1 MGSINPSA
9 EGRAGYRSAPSTHG
23 YLVYAGRGKRS
34 VLSRVPTH
42 FRPESP
48 PSSRKTFYF
57 QYGGCPG
64 HAQICLLTANSG
76 LETIVEG
83 IYASREGGLVYPL
96 LNYVKLLLLLQQ

>member
-1 MGSINPSA
+1 MGSINSSA

-23 YLVYAGRGKRS
+23 YLVDAGRGKRS

-42 FRPESP
+42 CRPESP
-48 PSSRKTFYF
+48 LSHRKTLHF

-96 LNYVKLLLLLQQ
+96 LNYVKLLLLQQ

>member
-1 MGSINPSA
+1 
-9 EGRAGYRSAPSTHG
+9 
-23 YLVYAGRGKRS
+23 VYAGRGKRS

-76 LETIVEG
+76 SGQAAINRFLTEANDDPKPFVWTADPDRILEKV
-83 IYASREGGLVYPL
+83 SRGHQALDAIH
-96 LNYVKLLLLLQQ
+96 

>member
-1 MGSINPSA
+1 MGVPTALRLRLEIKGLFGSAGDQALVLRDQEMGSINPSA

-48 PSSRKTFYF
+48 P
-57 QYGGCPG
+57 
-64 HAQICLLTANSG
+64 
-76 LETIVEG
+76 
-83 IYASREGGLVYPL
+83 
-96 LNYVKLLLLLQQ
+96 